1 MRRVWLLAV
10 AALLSA
16 ASPPSPAQRFG
27 RLFHDVQMRR
37 VFPDSKTFAD
47 AQPRRP
53 DAAILAAYA
62 RCDCQTVAA
71 LKAFVLANFTQPITP
86 AAPPPPRRLGLAEH
100 IDALWPQLTRT
111 LPTVPPGSSALS
123 LPRRFVVPGGRFR
136 EMYYWD
142 NWFTMLG
149 LQASGRQDLV
159 EDMITDFGSLID
171 RYGRIPNGTR
181 TYYLSRSQP
190 PFFYLIAGMSRD
202 TRTLAQRNRWLR
214 AEHDFW
220 MRGATALKPRG
231 ERARVV
237 RLPDG
242 SLLNRYWDD
251 RDDPRDE
258 SYREDA
264 TLVAATPARDAR
276 QMYRDLRAGAESGW
290 DFSSRW
296 LGDGRT
302 LATIRTTRIVP
313 VDLNSLIYG
322 MERAIAA
329 NCRALAD
336 PKCDTRY
343 SAAAEA
349 RARAIQAHLWNG
361 GGYYADYDLDTRR
374 ATDRPTAAMAFPLFV
389 GIATPDRAT
398 ATARALSLLVGE
410 GGLGTTTV
418 RTGQQWDAPNGWAP
432 LQWIAIQ
439 GLGRYGEGLV
449 ARQIAARWL
458 ATVGRE
464 YDASGKL
471 LEKYNVVERLPGGGG
486 EYPLQDGFGW
496 TNGVTRA
503 LMARG
508 FTAADER
515 HTITHGERDGH

>member
-1 MRRVWLLAV
+1 MRRFWLLATAMLLG
-10 AALLSA
+10 AAAPL
-16 ASPPSPAQRFG
+16 SPAQRFG
-27 RLFHDVQMRR
+27 RLFHDVQMRGL
-37 VFPDSKTFAD
+37 FNDSKTFAD
-47 AQPRRP
+47 AQPRRA

-62 RCDCQTVAA
+62 RCDCSTDAA
-71 LKAFVLANFTQPITP
+71 LKAFVLANFTLPITP
-86 AAPPPPRRLGLAEH
+86 AVPPPTRKLDLADH

-111 LPTVPPGSSALS
+111 LPIVPAGSSALS
-123 LPRRFVVPGGRFR
+123 LPKRFVVPGGRFR

-142 NWFTMLG
+142 SWFTMLG

-159 EDMITDFGSLID
+159 ESMIGDFGSLID
-171 RYGRIPNGTR
+171 RFGRIPNGTR
-181 TYYLSRSQP
+181 SYYLSRSQP

-202 TRTLAQRNRWLR
+202 PVTLARRNRWLR

-220 MRGATALKPRG
+220 MRGAAELKPGG
-231 ERARVV
+231 ERARVI

-264 TLVAATPARDAR
+264 RLVAATPGRDAR

-296 LGDGRT
+296 LADGRT
-302 LATIRTTRIVP
+302 LATIRTTRVVP
-313 VDLNSLIYG
+313 IDLNSLIYG

-329 NCRALAD
+329 NCRALSD
-336 PKCDTRY
+336 PACDRRY
-343 SAAAEA
+343 SAAAKA

-361 GGYYADYDLDTRR
+361 AGYYADYDLDTGRV
-374 ATDRPTAAMAFPLFV
+374 ADRPTAAMAFPLFV
-389 GIATPDRAT
+389 NIAAPDRAAST
-398 ATARALSLLVGE
+398 VRALSALVGE
-410 GGLGTTTV
+410 GGLGTTASN
-418 RTGQQWDAPNGWAP
+418 TGQQWDAPNGWAP
-432 LQWIAIQ
+432 LQWIAIE
-439 GLGRYGEGLV
+439 GLRHYGETAL
-449 ARQIAARWL
+449 AKRIASRWL
-458 ATVGRE
+458 ASVDLE
-464 YDASGKL
+464 YQASGKL

-503 LMARG
+503 LIARG
-508 FTAADER
+508 FTAADGR
-515 HTITHGERDGH
+515 HTIGHGERDGH